1 MRAKLWANQMKIGG
15 SASEY
20 LRLVR
25 KANPIP
31 TKAVEESHGREAQ
44 EILESAR
51 KQDNSGYELDINI
64 EGKNL
69 IDQMDRDFENL
80 GLVPYFFSN
89 AARAAGKAISVGSHV
104 SIPHDD
110 RKFRVVSISR
120 RYGTVH
126 LRDANGNE
134 YLIPWQLARAWRE

>member
-1 MRAKLWANQMKIGG
+1 MSAKLSINQMKIGG

-25 KANPIP
+25 KASPIP
-31 TKAVEESHGREAQ
+31 TKTVEESHRKDAR
-44 EILESAR
+44 EILESVR
-51 KQDNSGYELDINI
+51 RQDDSGYELDINI

-69 IDQMDRDFENL
+69 IDQMNHDLEDF

-89 AARAAGKAISVGSHV
+89 AALEAGEAISVGSQV

-110 RKFRVVSISR
+110 RKFRIVAVSR
-120 RYGTVH
+120 HYGTVH

-134 YLIPWQLARAWRE
+134 YLVPWQLARPWRE